1 MRRTL
6 AGILVLLAS
15 LAHAAAAGT
24 IVFMSDFGTTD
35 DSVALCKGVMISLAP
50 SARITDLTHQV
61 TPYSIADGARF
72 LAGTAPYWPEGTV
85 FVAVV
90 DPGVGSARRPMV
102 ARTKRGQYFVL
113 PDNGLITTVASRD
126 GLDGA
131 REITNAEW
139 MSGSGTSSTFH
150 GRDIFAPVAARIA
163 RGDDWSQVGPVIET
177 PVTIDLPHAAIDGDT
192 LRGQITALDG
202 PYGNLVTNVDA
213 PLFAKLGWALGDRVT
228 VRFGDRDVTLPFAKT
243 FASVPVG
250 EALLYVDSRDRLS
263 AAVNQGNF
271 SERFGVPPGTRFT
284 IRRKTP

>member
-6 AGILVLLAS
+6 AVVLLLLAS
-15 LAHAAAAGT
+15 VARAEQAP

-35 DSVALCKGVMISLAP
+35 DSVAICKGVMVGLAP
-50 SARITDLTHQV
+50 LARITDLTHEV

-72 LAGTAPYWPEGTV
+72 LAGTAPYWPIATV

-102 ARTKRGQYFVL
+102 ARTKRGQWFVL
-113 PDNGLITTVASRD
+113 PDNGLITLLAARE
-126 GLDGA
+126 GLAGA
-131 REITNAEW
+131 REITNPDW
-139 MSGSGTSSTFH
+139 MIGKGISSTFH

-163 RGDDWSQVGPVIET
+163 RGDDWTQVGPAIET
-177 PVTIDLPHAAIDGDT
+177 PVTIDLPHAAIDDDG
-192 LRGQITALDG
+192 LQGQVTALDG

-213 PLFAKLGWALGDRVT
+213 PLFAKLGWSLGDRVA
-228 VRFGDRDVTLPFAKT
+228 VRFGERDLTLPFVKT

-271 SERFGVPPGTRFT
+271 SERFGVVPGTRFT